1 MAETITQTARLLVVS
16 RESSVLRPL
25 SSLAESHCWQIE
37 TAVTPWDAM
46 ERVQSGLTPSLLLL
60 DLPREDGETL
70 QVLRWL
76 RRLRPELPIIV
87 TCFPN
92 HAGRKDEALR
102 LGAQDFLVRPF
113 QEEQLVASLQRHLM
127 SSVNDE
133 MEIASDDIEQ
143 VGPDSYFVSASPV
156 TRKLRSQAELLAE
169 TDVPVLI
176 LGERGSGK
184 DTVARLIHK
193 LSVQSAFKFLKVN
206 CCDMPADLLEA
217 ELFGSSR
224 NGSKRSA
231 PGILN
236 NGQRGTIFLH
246 EITDMPLEIQNKVA
260 AIVEQAVSSPSD
272 NEDKHSPTARL
283 IAATSASLD
292 RAVAEG
298 RIREGL
304 YYRLSAFTVQVPP
317 LRQRKFEIPI
327 LLQHFMHKLAKYYG
341 LPAREFSSTVI
352 EACQQYSWPGNL
364 TELESFVKRYLIGG
378 DSELVVNEFHPDV
391 VNGFAGRRAAAGSS
405 GYSGL
410 QSYSAGSEDQGRAR
424 SLRSLVQ
431 DVRGE
436 AERNMIATALQ
447 KTGWNRKAA
456 ARLLQVSYRT
466 LLYKIDQYQMRASNS
481 SVPHKSDGKAH

>member
-1 MAETITQTARLLVVS
+1 M
-16 RESSVLRPL
+16 RPL
-25 SSLAESHCWQIE
+25 SWLAESHCWQIE

-46 ERVQSGLTPSLLLL
+46 ERVQSGLTPNLLLL
-60 DLPREDGETL
+60 DLPRDDGESL
-70 QVLRWL
+70 HVLRWL

-102 LGAQDFLVRPF
+102 LGAQDFLIRPF
-113 QEEQLVASLQRHLM
+113 REDQLEASLQRHLVY
-127 SSVNDE
+127 SVNDE
-133 MEIASDDIEQ
+133 MELASEDIEQ

-193 LSVQSAFKFLKVN
+193 LSVRSAFKFLKVN
-206 CCDMPADLLEA
+206 CSDMPADLLEA
-217 ELFGSSR
+217 ELFGSGH
-224 NGSKRSA
+224 NGTKRSA
-231 PGILN
+231 LGLLE

-246 EITDMPLEIQNKVA
+246 EITDMPLELQNRLA
-260 AIVEQAVSSPSD
+260 AIVEQAVSSPSSS
-272 NEDKHSPTARL
+272 EEKHSSTVRL
-283 IAATSASLD
+283 IAATSASVD
-292 RAVAEG
+292 RAVAER
-298 RIREGL
+298 RIREDL
-304 YYRLSAFTVQVPP
+304 YYRLSAFTVQLPP

-341 LPAREFSSTVI
+341 LPPREFSSTVI
-352 EACQQYSWPGNL
+352 GACQQYSWPGNL
-364 TELESFVKRYLIGG
+364 KELENFAKRYLIGG
-378 DSELVVNEFHPDV
+378 ERELVATGLASSVNEITD
-391 VNGFAGRRAAAGSS
+391 GSGSKS
-405 GYSGL
+405 GPNSKM
-410 QSYSAGSEDQGRAR
+410 SYSQAQSGAR
-424 SLRSLVQ
+424 SLKSLVQ

-436 AERNMIATALQ
+436 AERTMIATALH

-466 LLYKIDQYQMRASNS
+466 LLYKIDQYHMRASNS
-481 SVPHKSDGKAH
+481 SVSHKSDEKAH